1 MFRKGT
7 SGYAFTIV
15 VVAGLA
21 LVVLLGGLLALGAM
35 MGR

>member
-1 MFRKGT
+1 MIRKGT
-7 SGYAFTIV
+7 RGYALTIV

-21 LVVLLGGLLALGAM
+21 FVVLMGGLLTVGAM

>member
-1 MFRKGT
+1 MIRKGT
-7 SGYAFTIV
+7 HGYAFTIV

-21 LVVLLGGLLALGAM
+21 FVVLLGGLLAIAAM